1 MGKQPSLDQEVMD
14 RQRLKRTAPK
24 DLHLGRY
31 PFSGGIRYYEAKRS
45 TKYSRST
52 MEENVRKLRMFARIF
67 EEMKKNGLVRTT
79 DPRCIDSYDIEA
91 FLDYMKERRL
101 GMNTKV
107 KYTNVLES
115 YLVTFNNYTIGEM
128 KRTADWPLARDETGE
143 IFSLELS
150 EVQRIFDALD
160 EYEPKSVKKLWHKI
174 VLSGVFSIMFGT
186 AIRPKEIFQA
196 KVKDIH
202 LEEGKN
208 AFYVEHPK
216 GEDSWGK
223 REWIPIIRGDMVE
236 RIKIF
241 LNERAQF
248 IKAYQLPDSQYLF
261 INFSTGQPFTGQA
274 IRKMKSEIEKLSGVK
289 FKLKDFRA
297 TYATLTAEND
307 MDRLKNVS
315 VQLRHKSVETTE
327 GYYLRLRR
335 MKAQKKIADVWEETA
350 IVDSK
355 KKRKDE
361 EEGGEDE

>member
-31 PFSGGIRYYEAKRS
+31 PFSGGLRYYEAKRS
-45 TKYSRST
+45 TKYSKST
-52 MEENVRKLRMFARIF
+52 MEENIRKLRMFARIF
-67 EEMKKNGLVRTT
+67 EELKSNGLVRTT
-79 DPRCIDSYDIEA
+79 DPRCIDSYDVEA
-91 FLDYMKERRL
+91 FIDYMKEKKL
-101 GMNTKV
+101 GSNTKV
-107 KYTNVLES
+107 KYINVLES
-115 YLVTFNNYTIGEM
+115 YLVTFGNYTIGEM
-128 KRTADWPLARDETGE
+128 KKSTDWSIKRDESGA
-143 IFSLELS
+143 IFSLELD

-160 EYEPKSVKKLWHKI
+160 DYEPKSVKKQWHKI

-186 AIRPKEIFQA
+186 AVRPKEIFQA

-202 LEEGKN
+202 LEEGNN

-216 GEDSWGK
+216 GEDSWGR

-241 LNERAQF
+241 LNEREQF
-248 IKAYQLPDSQYLF
+248 IKAYQCPNSQYLF
-261 INFSTGQPFTGQA
+261 VNFSNGQPFTGQA
-274 IRKMKSEIEKLSGVK
+274 IRKMKSEIEKISGIK

-297 TYATLTAEND
+297 TYATLTTEND

-315 VQLRHKSVETTE
+315 IQLRHKSVETTE

-335 MKAQKKIADVWEETA
+335 MKAQKKIANVWEETA

-355 KKRKDE
+355 NKQKGED
-361 EEGGEDE
+361 GGENE